1 MLQQLDKR
9 VGFHGHLMTAHV
21 LVAHAS
27 HPRHILTNMLLGRI
41 FFSVS
46 ILSHG
51 RFDLEYH
58 CN

>member
-1 MLQQLDKR
+1 
-9 VGFHGHLMTAHV
+9 MTAHV